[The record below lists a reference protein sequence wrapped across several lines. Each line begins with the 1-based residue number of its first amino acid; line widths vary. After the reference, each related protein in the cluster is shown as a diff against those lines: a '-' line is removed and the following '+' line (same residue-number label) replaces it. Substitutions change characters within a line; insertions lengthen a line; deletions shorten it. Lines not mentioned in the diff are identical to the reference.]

1 MNICSYISIN
11 LPAGFVNKKRR
22 GFYRAFEKM
31 FYAFFG
37 LGSWYSMPSSK
48 RTDAGGS
55 SSSSG

>member
-1 MNICSYISIN
+1 MNICSYVSIN

-22 GFYRAFEKM
+22 GFCRAFEKM